1 MTHTARPRVLRHGP
15 HPPAIVDLNLWP
27 HPYQVGPGV
36 TLCESNARS
45 PESAAHQRPR
55 PSFPVRRRWCWPWM
69 SAPTWPQT
77 SPGRTDAGTQ
87 RPCHRTASV
96 EFLPSSLDAGGQ
108 TPPSPI
114 HRGKMREYGCRGCFA
129 MCPREPQMD
138 ASDELLR
145 RACPSALLT
154 LDGAMRDLNAAMASA
169 LGKPAEQC
177 LGRDFGDLWPASQQT
192 SAESLVGHAART
204 STAAMRVLE
213 FPGQSGVPVA
223 CLLEA
228 RQVKDPAGGE
238 QLVWVHALDSRK
250 DLRSL
255 VIPFRLATEAADL
268 GLWMYAP
275 HRDQLEWLGGA
286 PVVTALFPDSTAP
299 ISGVISA
306 VHPDDRE
313 AFRQLLRAP
322 PIHQSPWVSLR
333 YLTQHDGWHQLAVRT
348 RRLRLGYGGPERIF
362 GVVRDDTKQ
371 EMRKQKAQAAL
382 AAERQRAKD
391 IADFS
396 SALITAATEQE
407 LQQVVLTRLAATFG
421 ACGALLALV
430 DEDRLHVSTDAGIAM
445 REVEA
450 LHGLRLGHPSPL
462 PEAIRTGKPQF
473 VRNRKQHSHRWPHGP
488 FPRLDRLGS
497 DYAFAITPLSETG
510 DQPLGAWGMVYG
522 SGYRPS
528 LDERTLMG
536 TLSDLAGQAL
546 RRIRLQQARVELAT
560 VLQQTML
567 PTLPAHLP
575 GVEVAARY
583 RPSRDGLDIGGDWY
597 DAFVMPDGAIALEI
611 GDVQGHDVDAAA
623 RMGQVRLSMRLIADQ
638 ELDPATV
645 LTRTNELLVTMD
657 PARFASCTMLHLD
670 PRDGQVTGASAGHV
684 PLLCAHKDGSHGIRE
699 LPGGPV
705 LGVMPGTKYRE
716 ETFALDEDTALVMVT
731 DGVVEGPGL
740 TLDAGMERA
749 GTLAAQAVH
758 DGLNAEQT
766 ADRILDA
773 AIAVDHLDDVTVL
786 VIRRT

>member
-1 MTHTARPRVLRHGP
+1 MDV
-15 HPPAIVDLNLWP
+15 
-27 HPYQVGPGV
+27 
-36 TLCESNARS
+36 SN
-45 PESAAHQRPR
+45 
-55 PSFPVRRRWCWPWM
+55 
-69 SAPTWPQT
+69 
-77 SPGRTDAGTQ
+77 
-87 RPCHRTASV
+87 
-96 EFLPSSLDAGGQ
+96 EF
-108 TPPSPI
+108 
-114 HRGKMREYGCRGCFA
+114 
-129 MCPREPQMD
+129 
-138 ASDELLR
+138 LR

-154 LDGAMRDLNAAMASA
+154 LDGAMHGLNAAMASA
-169 LGKPAEQC
+169 LGRSAEEC
-177 LGRDFGDLWPASQQT
+177 LGRDFGDLWPASQRT

-213 FPGQSGVPVA
+213 FPGQSGVPVV
-223 CLLEA
+223 CLIEA
-228 RQVKDPAGGE
+228 RQVKDPAGGD
-238 QLVWVHALDSRK
+238 QLVWVYALDAGN
-250 DLRSL
+250 DLSSL
-255 VIPFRLATEAADL
+255 LIPFRLATEAADL
-268 GLWMYAP
+268 GLWMYSP
-275 HRDQLEWLGGA
+275 QGRQLEWLGGA
-286 PVVTALFPDSTAP
+286 PVVTALFQDSTAP
-299 ISGVISA
+299 LSRVIAA

-313 AFRQLLRAP
+313 AFRQLLRSAP
-322 PIHQSPWVSLR
+322 IQQSPWVRLR
-333 YLTQHDGWHQLAVRT
+333 YLTQHDGWHQLAALT
-348 RRLRLGYGGPERIF
+348 RRLQLGYGGPERIF

-371 EMRKQKAQAAL
+371 EKRKQKAQAAL
-382 AAERQRAKD
+382 AAERQRARD

-396 SALITAATEQE
+396 AALITAATEKE

-473 VRNRKQHSHRWPHGP
+473 VPDRKNHSHRWPQGP

-510 DQPLGAWGMVYG
+510 DQPLGAWGMVYD
-522 SGYRPS
+522 SGYLPS

-536 TLSDLAGQAL
+536 TLADLAGQAL

-560 VLQQTML
+560 ALQKTML

-575 GVEVAARY
+575 GLEVAARY

-597 DAFVMPDGAIALEI
+597 DAFEMPDGAIALEI

-623 RMGQVRLSMRLIADQ
+623 FMGQVRLSMRLIADQ
-638 ELDPATV
+638 EPHPGTV
-645 LTRTNELLVTMD
+645 LTRTNELLTTMD
-657 PARFASCTMLHLD
+657 VARFASCTLLHVD
-670 PRDGQVTGASAGHV
+670 PRGGRVTGTSAGHV
-684 PLLCAHKDGSHGIRE
+684 PVLCAHRDGSHGVRE

-705 LGVMPGTKYRE
+705 LGVVPGIKYRE
-716 ETFALDEDTALVMVT
+716 EAFALDEDTTLVMVT

-740 TLDAGMERA
+740 TLDAGLERA

-758 DGLNAEQT
+758 DGLNAEET

-773 AIAVDHLDDVTVL
+773 AVAVDHLDDVAVL
-786 VIRRT
+786 VLQRT